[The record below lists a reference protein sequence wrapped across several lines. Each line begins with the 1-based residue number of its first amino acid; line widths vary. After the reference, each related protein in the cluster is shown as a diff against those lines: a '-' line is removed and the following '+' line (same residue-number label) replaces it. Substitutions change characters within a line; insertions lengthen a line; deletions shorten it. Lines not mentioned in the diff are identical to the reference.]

1 MTRIQ
6 FAVAFLLVA
15 CLTVWMVSRSGRT
28 AGAAE
33 ASTATVD
40 TYGEN
45 TEEVAQHR
53 WQTNAPRHW
62 RALMVKR

>member
-6 FAVAFLLVA
+6 LVVVLVLVVGLA
-15 CLTVWMVSRSGRT
+15 GWMTLRTGKT

-33 ASTATVD
+33 APPEVA

-45 TEEVAQHR
+45 TEDVAQHR
-53 WQTNAPRHW
+53 WQVNAPRHW

>member
-1 MTRIQ
+1 MTRSKLV
-6 FAVAFLLVA
+6 VAILVVA
-15 CLTVWMVSRSGRT
+15 GLAAWTVFRTGKT

-33 ASTATVD
+33 SQAAVVE
-40 TYGEN
+40 TYGDN

>member
-1 MTRIQ
+1 MTRFQ
-6 FAVAFLLVA
+6 LALVLVLVVGLA
-15 CLTVWMVSRSGRT
+15 GWMTLRSGKT

-33 ASTATVD
+33 AQPVAA
-40 TYGEN
+40 YGEN